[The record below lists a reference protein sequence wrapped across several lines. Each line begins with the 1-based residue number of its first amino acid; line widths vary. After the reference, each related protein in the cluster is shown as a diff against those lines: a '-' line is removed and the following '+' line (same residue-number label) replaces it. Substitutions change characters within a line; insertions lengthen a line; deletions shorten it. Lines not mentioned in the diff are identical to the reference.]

1 MSTYRSP
8 LFACGRDLQD
18 NCCGV
23 LLVTFPTA
31 PHSNIREGWDHIS
44 EVDEPKAY
52 IEEMVSAEQIS
63 GPVNIQKIQLK
74 MRNRRT
80 GSELSKLVWSIRC
93 VIFQLAAEHV
103 GLMQQFLN
111 VLAELKGKKFYLAGE
126 SVRSL
131 CSDIRFSPFFFQYAG
146 MYLSSRFP
154 R

>member
-1 MSTYRSP
+1 
-8 LFACGRDLQD
+8 
-18 NCCGV
+18 
-23 LLVTFPTA
+23 
-31 PHSNIREGWDHIS
+31 
-44 EVDEPKAY
+44 
-52 IEEMVSAEQIS
+52 MVGADQIS

-80 GSELSKLVWSIRC
+80 VSDPSKLVWSIRC
-93 VIFQLAAEHV
+93 VMFQLAAELV
-103 GLMQQFLN
+103 GFMQQFLN
-111 VLAELKGKKFYLAGE
+111 VYAELKGKKFYLAGE